1 MPPVALRAATLDVRD
16 TGGSEPAVVFLHGL
30 LVDGTLWDAV
40 VDRLP
45 DHRCVVPTLPL
56 GSHTAPVA
64 DRSVL
69 TPAGVADLV
78 ANLLERLDL
87 HDVTIV
93 ASDTGGAIA
102 QLLVTSRPE
111 RITRLVLTPC
121 DALEVFP
128 PALFVPL
135 FRLGRVPWLLS
146 AFLQPMRFPP
156 ARRLPIAFG
165 WLTKRASSELLAG
178 WAAPVLSNREILR
191 DAAHFARN
199 DSPSITLDVA
209 PRLRSFE
216 GEVVLAWPPGDR
228 CFPLELGQRLAAQF
242 RSARLVEVDD
252 SYSFVAVDRPD
263 LLASLI

>member
-1 MPPVALRAATLDVRD
+1 MDFRD
-16 TGGSEPAVVFLHGL
+16 TGGNGPAVVFLHGL
-30 LVDGTLWDAV
+30 LVDGTLWDDV
-40 VDRLP
+40 VARLP

-56 GSHTAPVA
+56 GSHTVPVA

-78 ANLLERLDL
+78 ADLLDELDL
-87 HDVTIV
+87 RDVTVV

-102 QLLVTSRPE
+102 QLLVTRRPSRVA
-111 RITRLVLTPC
+111 RLVLTPC

-135 FRLGRVPWLLS
+135 FKLGRVPWLLS
-146 AFLQPMRFPP
+146 LFLQPMRIPA

-178 WAAPVLSNREILR
+178 WAAPVLRDREILL
-191 DAAHFARN
+191 DAAHFARHV
-199 DSPSITLDVA
+199 SPSITLDVA

-216 GEVVLAWPPGDR
+216 GEVVLAWPPEDR
-228 CFPLELGQRLAAQF
+228 CFPLELGRRLAAQF
-242 RSARLVEVDD
+242 RSARLVEVED